1 MIYLDNGATTFP
13 KPECVY
19 EAMDRFARTGAVNAG
34 RGAYHAARA
43 ATAMGKEV
51 KTMLI
56 SLIDARG
63 QAEVAFTPSATI
75 ALNQVIQ
82 GQAWKE
88 GMTAYV
94 SPYEHNA
101 VLRPLELMRQ
111 KFGIKVME
119 LPLAEDLSIDLEE
132 MESLFQKTPPDFVCV
147 SAVSNVTG
155 YVLPAREIFLCA
167 KRYGAF
173 TLLDA
178 SQALGLVLMRFSQ
191 LKADCITFAGH
202 KTVYGPF
209 GIAGLY
215 IKNGVDLLP
224 LLAGGNGIKSED
236 PNMPR
241 HMPEKLEC
249 ASMDTPA
256 ICGLHASLEWLKGI
270 DPWAIESELTDYLLE
285 RLQEVDG
292 VTIYKAPPGAM
303 QAGVVSINKEGF
315 RANEVAA
322 ILDHECDIAVRAGH
336 HCAGLIHRHLDNK
349 KYDGTIR
356 ISLGVFNTKDD
367 IDALIEGLKTI
378 DPEVL
383 KSIDNSIL
391 RGNC

>member
-178 SQALGLVLMRFSQ
+178 SQALGLVRMRFSQ